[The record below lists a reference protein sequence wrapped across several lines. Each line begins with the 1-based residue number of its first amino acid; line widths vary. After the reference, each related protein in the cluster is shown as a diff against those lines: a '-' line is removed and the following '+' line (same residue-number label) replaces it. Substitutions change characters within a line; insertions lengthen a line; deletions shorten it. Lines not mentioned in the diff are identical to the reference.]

1 MKHKNVFANKKRHM
15 NIITSYPYSPDYS
28 YETLLSILN
37 LDKERERDLREGR
50 GFIIK
55 GSNNIKK
62 DIKNKEGIFDIRY
75 GSNSISD
82 SDSFSYRYR
91 CKCGAKRS
99 SINNGEMCYVCN
111 TRVKYVDDDVT
122 ITGYK
127 ILPKDDLFI
136 IHPNLYCSL
145 ESFIGQERMARIIE
159 PDIQVDCDGNEL
171 PIIPVKKDEPFRG
184 IGMLEFHRRFDE
196 VMNFYLAKYPGKK
209 ATYDHIMA
217 NKKNVFSHTI
227 IVYSSLLRPS
237 NLDNGSLKYEVT
249 NDPYF
254 MLCRIFD
261 KLAFNKLGI
270 DKKDKERLQLL
281 YDAQCKLK
289 ELYNEIREMLS
300 RKKGDIRSAIGG
312 RYAFSS
318 RSVIVQDVDLKADEV
333 RLPFAGLCELMQQLI
348 INILVRSYHFSY
360 SDAYKKWYKAQ
371 IKEYDKVIYNIIDGL
386 IKDSGGLPVLINRN
400 PRLWAA

>member
-1 MKHKNVFANKKRHM
+1 MKHVNLISGEKHDISFN
-15 NIITSYPYSPDYS
+15 YPYSPDY
-28 YETLLSILN
+28 YYQAKLAIIN
-37 LDKERERDLREGR
+37 MDDEREKDLREGR

-62 DIKNKEGIFDIRY
+62 DIRNKEGIFDIRY

-82 SDSFSYRYR
+82 SDSFSYRYK
-91 CKCGAKRS
+91 CKCGAKRG

-127 ILPKDDLFI
+127 VFTKDDLFI

-171 PIIPVKKDEPFRG
+171 PIIPIKKDEPFRG
-184 IGMLEFHRRFDE
+184 IGMLQFYNRFDE
-196 VMNFYLAKYPGKK
+196 IMSFYLAKYPGKK
-209 ATYDHIMA
+209 ITYDHIM
-217 NKKNVFSHTI
+217 KNRRNIFIRTI
-227 IVYSSLLRPS
+227 DVYSSLLRPS
-237 NLDNGSLKYEVT
+237 NVDNGSLKYEVT
-249 NDPYF
+249 NEPYF

-261 KLAFNKLGI
+261 KLECSKLGI
-270 DKKDKERLQLL
+270 DRKDKEKLQLL
-281 YDAQCKLK
+281 YDAQCQLK
-289 ELYNEIREMLS
+289 ELYNKIREMLS